1 MKQAAFFQ
9 SLSDNRIQCLLCP
22 HKCTLQPGH
31 VGLCR
36 VRKNIEGVLYAVSYG
51 NPIACHADP
60 IEKKPLFH
68 FYPGSYAYSI
78 ATIGCNFQCWH
89 CQNADISQASMSTLP
104 QMSTVSPENIVHEA
118 KNQHC
123 QSIAYTYTEPTVF
136 YEYVYDIAQKAQQQG
151 IKNVLVTNGYI
162 NEAPLRNIAPFIDAA
177 NIDLKSMRESF
188 YQKICHAHLQPVLD
202 SIQLYHSLGIWL
214 ELTTLI
220 IPGYNDSSEELQ
232 DIASFIAEMNPSIP
246 WHISAFHPS
255 YKLLDAKTTPSES
268 LELAYDIGKKSGL
281 EFVYMGNIGQGENT
295 FCPVCH
301 KPLILRHLFQVDQ
314 KSIQKNHCIFC
325 GAEIPGVHLGF

>member
-9 SLSDNRIQCLLCP
+9 SLSDKNVQCVLCP
-22 HKCTLQPGH
+22 QECTIQPGH

-36 VRKNIEGVLYAVSYG
+36 VRKNIDGVLYALTYG
-51 NPIACHADP
+51 YPIARHADP
-60 IEKKPLFH
+60 VEKKPLFH
-68 FYPGSYAYSI
+68 FYPGSSAYSV
-78 ATIGCNFQCWH
+78 ATIGCNLRCRH
-89 CQNADISQASMSTLP
+89 CQNSDISQAANQSIPHIDTI
-104 QMSTVSPENIVHEA
+104 SPEEIVHEA
-118 KNQHC
+118 IHQQC

-136 YEYVYDIAQKAQQQG
+136 YEYVYDIAQKAHTQG

-162 NEAPLRNIAPFIDAA
+162 NETPLRNIAPFIDAA

-188 YQKICHAHLQPVLD
+188 YHTICQAHLQPVLD
-202 SIQLYHSLGIWL
+202 SIRLYHSLGIWI

-232 DIASFIAEMNPSIP
+232 DIATFIADVNPSIP

-255 YKLLDAKTTPSES
+255 YKLLDAITTPSEL
-268 LELAYDIGKKSGL
+268 LEHAYEIGKKSGL
-281 EFVYMGNIGQGENT
+281 EFVYMGNIGRGENT

-301 KPLILRHLFQVDQ
+301 NPLILRQMFQVVQ
-314 KSIQKNHCIFC
+314 KNVKKNHCTFC
-325 GAEIPGVHLGF
+325 GAAIPGIYLGY